1 MQFHAANVGFM
12 QIRNAAEL
20 LSQRRKGKTQR
31 HKKTYWV
38 TLRLCV
44 LPLRLCVK
52 LVLLALVFGSIA
64 RAQEP
69 IETIRIDSDLVDLKV
84 SVLGFPPNTQPPL
97 LDPKDFLVLEDGVP
111 QEITFFA
118 AADTPFDLVL
128 LRDLSGS
135 NHKNLKMIRN
145 SAKRFI
151 DAARDIDRIALVTFT
166 DQPALYSSFSLDR
179 KKLKKTIDDMGEAVG
194 GTNFWDSMDWVLRDL
209 IAHGSNGSR
218 RSAVVVMT
226 DGIDNA
232 LPDVPGPGSQLP
244 FEKLIDEIRNSET
257 IIFPIYLDTEEE
269 NVKRYHVPRAA
280 YAQAREELGQ
290 IAQTCGTTLY
300 HAAKLK
306 DLDTVYPQVVR
317 DLSTVYSIGYR
328 PKHTTPDGKW
338 RSVEVQLVN
347 RHDLFARTKRGYH
360 AKLLD
365 PAR

>member
-1 MQFHAANVGFM
+1 M
-12 QIRNAAEL
+12 QIKYASL
-20 LSQRRKGKTQR
+20 IF
-31 HKKTYWV
+31 
-38 TLRLCV
+38 
-44 LPLRLCVK
+44 
-52 LVLLALVFGSIA
+52 LVLLLVGA
-64 RAQEP
+64 EVRAQEP
-69 IETIRIDSDLVDLKV
+69 LETIRIDSDLVDLKV
-84 SVLGFPPNTQPPL
+84 SVLGATPSSLAPILEQ
-97 LDPKDFLVLEDGVP
+97 KDFVVYEDGMP
-111 QEITFFA
+111 QEISFFA
-118 AADTPFDLVL
+118 AADAPFDLVL
-128 LRDLSGS
+128 LLDLSGS
-135 NHKNLKMIRN
+135 NSKNLKMIRS

-151 DAARDIDRIALVTFT
+151 DAARDVDRIALVTFT
-166 DQPALYSSFSLDR
+166 DQPALYSTFTLDR
-179 KKLKKTIDDMGEAVG
+179 RKLKKSIDHMDEAIG
-194 GTNFWDSMDWVLRDL
+194 GTNFWDSLDWVLRDL

-328 PKHTTPDGKW
+328 PKNKTLDGKW

-347 RHDLFARTKRGYH
+347 RPDLFARTKRGYH
-360 AKLLD
+360 AKLLETM
-365 PAR
+365 R